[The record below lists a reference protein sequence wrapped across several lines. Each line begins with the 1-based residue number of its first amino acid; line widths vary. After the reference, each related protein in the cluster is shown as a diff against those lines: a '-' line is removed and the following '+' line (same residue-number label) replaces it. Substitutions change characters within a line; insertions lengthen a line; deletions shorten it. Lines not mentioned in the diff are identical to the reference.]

1 MSSATMASRLLDAA
15 DTLLQQ
21 DPRSMAFRR
30 RAVSTAYY
38 AVFHALAK
46 LSADY
51 LTRSAKRN
59 SEEYSR
65 VYRSLNHGPLKAAFG
80 QAPLKDN
87 SRLSRIGGIVV
98 RLQAERHKADYLP
111 PTAGVFT
118 RDAAQ
123 ELIDQAREAVAELER
138 LRPQNKDCRTLATCL
153 LFGARERNQ

>member
-15 DTLLQQ
+15 DSLLQE
-21 DPRSMAFRR
+21 DRRSMAFRR

-65 VYRSLNHGPLKAAFG
+65 VYSSLNHGPLKAAFG
-80 QAPLKDN
+80 QSPLKDN
-87 SRLSRIGGIVV
+87 KRLSGIGAAVV
-98 RLQAERHKADYLP
+98 RSQAERHRADYLP
-111 PTAGVFT
+111 PMAGIFT

-123 ELIDQAREAVAELER
+123 ELVDLAREAVAELEG
-138 LRPQNKDCRTLATCL
+138 LKPQHKDCRTLATCL
-153 LFGARERNQ
+153 LFFARERNQ